1 MKDQAQHLKAKAK
14 AKAKAKHCQLSCCYN
29 LQRPTQTHA

>member
-14 AKAKAKHCQLSCCYN
+14 AKHCQLSCGYN
-29 LQRPTQTHA
+29 LQRPTQARA